1 MMGLKSQARYHA
13 RPLLIGAAIAV
24 AAALGVAAW
33 MPRAAPVG
41 VALSDIPFYRMPF
54 GPAEDGTDRPFWPS
68 RLESHSGLFSD
79 PARLPS
85 SAECAGCHAQE
96 FHEWAGSLHAIADR
110 DLVYEATVD
119 ANVDI
124 VKKRPEQERFCEGC
138 HAPAEMLTGRINRF
152 ISVPPADATTEG
164 VACITCHTATK
175 TDPLAGNGAITLAYN
190 RAEAE
195 RDNPQG
201 AALLADPRAHLA
213 AFAAPDTD
221 ALMKSAN
228 LCGACHTEIYDH
240 NMTPAQ
246 TPQVVQSTF
255 AEWQGS
261 WYAKNNVTCQDCH
274 MAADPA
280 GHVMAL
286 RQGKTDKPAKYS
298 HRFVGGNHVL
308 TDTGMGDALSV
319 LRGGLLPG
327 TDAAST
333 KATLDE
339 QARQTA
345 AFLRSAAGL
354 ELRGLSRD
362 AAGLHL
368 DIAVQNL
375 GAGHNLPTGVNDQKH
390 IWLEVVVTD
399 STGAEVFRSGGA
411 AERLGVEDP
420 DAVTWIE
427 HFLDNKGR
435 RLTDHLTFATA
446 KVVWMRKPI
455 PPKGE
460 DVVRYD
466 LPPAPGPLHLTAR
479 LYYKIALPELIFT
492 NLRRD
497 VALPSFTLAEL
508 SVDLP
513 DTPL

>member
-1 MMGLKSQARYHA
+1 MGLKSQLRFHA
-13 RPLLIGAAIAV
+13 RPLLIGAAIAIGAVLAV
-24 AAALGVAAW
+24 AVWA
-33 MPRAAPVG
+33 PRALPTG
-41 VALSDIPFYRMPF
+41 VALSDIPFYRLPF
-54 GPAEDGTDRPFWPS
+54 GADADGAERPFWPS
-68 RLESHSGLFSD
+68 RLQSHDGLFSD
-79 PARLPS
+79 PARVPS

-96 FHEWAGSLHAIADR
+96 FREWAGSLHAIADR

-124 VKKRPEQERFCEGC
+124 VKKRPEQRRFCEGC
-138 HAPAEMLTGRINRF
+138 HAPAEMLTGRVNRF
-152 ISVPPADATTEG
+152 MSVPPSDALTEG
-164 VACITCHTATK
+164 VSCITCHTATHA
-175 TDPLAGNGAITLAYN
+175 DPDTGNGALTLAFG

-221 ALMKSAN
+221 RLMKSAD
-228 LCGACHTEIYDH
+228 LCGACHTEIY
-240 NMTPAQ
+240 NRSMSPSQ
-246 TPQVVQSTF
+246 TPQVAQSTF
-255 AEWQGS
+255 AEWKDS
-261 WYAKNNVTCQDCH
+261 WYAQNDVTCQDCH

-280 GHVMAL
+280 AQVMAL
-286 RQGKTDKPAKYS
+286 RQGKTAKPAKYA
-298 HRFVGGNHVL
+298 HRFIGANHVL

-327 TDAAST
+327 MDAAAT
-333 KATLDE
+333 TATLDE

-345 AFLRSAAGL
+345 DFLRSAAGL
-354 ELRGLSRD
+354 DLRGVQRD
-362 AAGLHL
+362 AQGIRL

-390 IWLEVVVTD
+390 IWLELVVTD
-399 STGAEVFRSGGA
+399 ARGAEVFRSGGA
-411 AERLGVEDP
+411 AEQLGVEDP
-420 DAVTWIE
+420 EAVTWIE

-446 KVVWMRKPI
+446 EVVWIRRPI

-466 LPPAPGPLHLTAR
+466 LPPAAGPLHLTAR

-497 VALPSFTLAEL
+497 LPLPTFTLAEL
-508 SVDLP
+508 SADLP
-513 DTPL
+513 DVQP